1 MKIAKLD
8 GLRAN
13 GAIKMM
19 SWRRLRRE
27 RIAWADTVGDAFIA
41 ELGIDA
47 YSKACGLRRDAATC
61 ELTTHWARVAQ
72 TIARKMRKG
81 AGLDTA
87 AHMGKDSGSST
98 ALKTRGDLPRA
109 QTPANIEP
117 PRMCIATSAV
127 NTLEPT

>member
-47 YSKACGLRRDAATC
+47 YSKSPSGNILNRRNH
-61 ELTTHWARVAQ
+61 L
-72 TIARKMRKG
+72 
-81 AGLDTA
+81 
-87 AHMGKDSGSST
+87 
-98 ALKTRGDLPRA
+98 
-109 QTPANIEP
+109 
-117 PRMCIATSAV
+117 
-127 NTLEPT
+127 